1 MLIMSITL
9 TSRMLLAQSTVKG
22 TLVDSLNQDKLF
34 YVSVGIVTTDSTMQ
48 EMGVAYTEADGS
60 FSISGVPSGSYL
72 LRASYL
78 GYETLI
84 VDTSEFRKISPVSSP
99 RFIPLSRNSSLSC
112 SIRSRSL
119 L

>member
-1 MLIMSITL
+1 MTRFHLLLLMSITL
-9 TSRMLLAQSTVKG
+9 TSSALLAQSTVKG

-78 GYETLI
+78 GYETLDI
-84 VDTSEFRKISPVSSP
+84 PITARYNSWVTSHCPI
-99 RFIPLSRNSSLSC
+99 
-112 SIRSRSL
+112 
-119 L
+119 